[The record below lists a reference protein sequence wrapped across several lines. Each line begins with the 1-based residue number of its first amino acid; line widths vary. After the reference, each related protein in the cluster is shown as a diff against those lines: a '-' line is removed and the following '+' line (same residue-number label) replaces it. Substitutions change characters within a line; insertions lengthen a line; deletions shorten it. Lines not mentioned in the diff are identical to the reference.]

1 MKKPNR
7 NPFVAVVL
15 WLLAAGTIYSAF
27 YLVHGRVL
35 SFGFGLIGGILIA
48 FAIVFSGWTIG

>member
-7 NPFVAVVL
+7 DPLTAVIL

-27 YLVHGRVL
+27 YLVHGRIL
-35 SFGFGLIGGILIA
+35 SFGLGLAAGIFIV
-48 FAIVFSGWTIG
+48 FAILFSGWTIG

>member
-7 NPFVAVVL
+7 DPLTAVIV

-27 YLVHGRVL
+27 YLIHGRIL
-35 SFGFGLIGGILIA
+35 SFTLGVIGGFLIA
-48 FAIVFSGWTIG
+48 LAILFSGWTIG